1 MFRNGTPREMKPAE
15 LEQARLGFNQY
26 LRRKGYSPQ
35 FIERHSDELL
45 ATATVEY
52 SRKLA
57 EGAEIDNAAGWLIT
71 CASQRTK
78 NLVHVESRDPRLVST
93 ERAPTVVDDEGQSPE
108 EVALEEDRFRK
119 VREAVE
125 QLSEGERRL
134 LELAYFEGYAVR
146 EAARLL
152 RWHPSKAQRCHRTAR
167 KHLHELLGVDSL
179 DELEVE
185 VGLAAYLVIAGGSS
199 SGLLLRPNME
209 AAVDAAGRLAADIW
223 ARGQELARRF
233 PLGGGAEPSAS
244 AALGSSAG
252 RAAGVCASAALAC
265 IASGVVGPGVGGVD
279 LIGGKKGGA
288 PPAKVRES
296 ASASRQGEALSVPS
310 SPPARRPPAT
320 ASTGSTSRAAPTG
333 ATAQSSAER
342 RERRARREAKSQFDL
357 ASASNEA
364 GSAPAES
371 SSAEA
376 SAPAPSTS
384 TSTSASSGSSG
395 SSSTPT
401 ETASEQFDL
410 P

>member
-1 MFRNGTPREMKPAE
+1 MKPAE

-35 FIERHSDELL
+35 FIDRHSDELL

-78 NLVHVESRDPRLVST
+78 NLVHMESRDPRLVST
-93 ERAPTVVDDEGQSPE
+93 ERAPTVVDEEGQSPE
-108 EVALEEDRFRK
+108 EAALAEDRFRK

-125 QLSEGERRL
+125 QLAEDERRL

-185 VGLAAYLVIAGGSS
+185 VGLAAYLVIAAGSS

-233 PLGGGAEPSAS
+233 PIGGGAE
-244 AALGSSAG
+244 SSAG
-252 RAAGVCASAALAC
+252 AALQSGSAQLAGAC
-265 IASGVVGPGVGGVD
+265 ATAAAAACLASGVVGPGVGG
-279 LIGGKKGGA
+279 LLQGGGSTAKA
-288 PPAKVRES
+288 PQRPEQTGTRRDDPQTLTQANAQPTIAAEPSRRSANASSARPGKAKSQTAS
-296 ASASRQGEALSVPS
+296 ASAKR
-310 SPPARRPPAT
+310 T
-320 ASTGSTSRAAPTG
+320 
-333 ATAQSSAER
+333 
-342 RERRARREAKSQFDL
+342 RRATRAVSSQSIE
-357 ASASNEA
+357 SAA
-364 GSAPAES
+364 GPAVDSEPPESESVAES
-371 SSAEA
+371 N
-376 SAPAPSTS
+376 APS
-384 TSTSASSGSSG
+384 SSGSSG
-395 SSSTPT
+395 SSSTSTSSATPT
-401 ETASEQFDL
+401 QIANEQFG

>member
-15 LEQARLGFNQY
+15 LEQAQLGFNQY

-35 FIERHSDELL
+35 FIDRHADDLL

-93 ERAPTVVDDEGQSPE
+93 ERAPTVVDEEGQSPE

-125 QLSEGERRL
+125 QLSEDERRL

-167 KHLHELLGVDSL
+167 RHLHELLGVDSL

-185 VGLAAYLVIAGGSS
+185 VGLAAYLVIAAGSS
-199 SGLLLRPNME
+199 SGLLLQPNLE

-223 ARGQELARRF
+223 ARAQELARRL
-233 PLGGGAEPSAS
+233 PIGGGAE
-244 AALGSSAG
+244 SSAG
-252 RAAGVCASAALAC
+252 AALQSGSAQLAGAC
-265 IASGVVGPGVGGVD
+265 ATAAAAACLASGVVGPGVGG
-279 LIGGKKGGA
+279 LLQGGNTAKAPQRPEQTATRRDAAQTLSQANAQPTIAAEPSRRSANGGNA
-288 PPAKVRES
+288 RPGKAKSQTAS
-296 ASASRQGEALSVPS
+296 ASAKR
-310 SPPARRPPAT
+310 T
-320 ASTGSTSRAAPTG
+320 
-333 ATAQSSAER
+333 
-342 RERRARREAKSQFDL
+342 RRATRAVSSQSIE
-357 ASASNEA
+357 SAA
-364 GSAPAES
+364 GPAVDSEPAES
-371 SSAEA
+371 ESVAESSA
-376 SAPAPSTS
+376 PS
-384 TSTSASSGSSG
+384 SSGSSG
-395 SSSTPT
+395 SSSTSTSSATPT
-401 ETASEQFDL
+401 QIANEQFG